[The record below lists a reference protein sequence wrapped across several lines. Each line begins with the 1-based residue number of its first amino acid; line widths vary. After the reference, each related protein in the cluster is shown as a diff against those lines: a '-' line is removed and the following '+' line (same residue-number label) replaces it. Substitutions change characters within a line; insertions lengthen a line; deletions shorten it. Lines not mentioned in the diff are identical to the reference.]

1 MPAFPENMYRADHLL
16 HEVDSQAPLVESFGD
31 MTPYLLHANVV
42 DVTFEGAVGLTQKF
56 VEVLALVFV
65 LKINAHEI

>member
-1 MPAFPENMYRADHLL
+1 MPAFPENMNRPDHLL

-31 MTPYLLHANVV
+31 MAPYFLHANVV
-42 DVTFEGAVGLTQKF
+42 DVTFEGAVGLTQKL

-65 LKINAHEI
+65 LEINAHEI